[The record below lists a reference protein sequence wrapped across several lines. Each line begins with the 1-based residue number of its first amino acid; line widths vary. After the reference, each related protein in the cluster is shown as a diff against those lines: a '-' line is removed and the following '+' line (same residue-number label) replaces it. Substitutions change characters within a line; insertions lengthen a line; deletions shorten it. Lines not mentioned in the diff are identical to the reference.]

1 MVEAF
6 GWIRGEKVVTKVG
19 TEHVWPDAVTE
30 NSNFAKNFSRPAWI
44 VPHLPDFFLAG
55 WRFLYHAFLLAIPAM
70 VFSPDNSSIHLDDW
84 AANSQHRQIHC
95 ASQSVNGLSFA
106 IVDAGPPPCRWSWIS
121 LPSQRHKRRGSVI
134 YLIEIHGKVD
144 FFTSQASNGSLTTTW
159 V

>member
-55 WRFLYHAFLLAIPAM
+55 WRLPIALFCSLFLQWFL
-70 VFSPDNSSIHLDDW
+70 S
-84 AANSQHRQIHC
+84 
-95 ASQSVNGLSFA
+95 
-106 IVDAGPPPCRWSWIS
+106 
-121 LPSQRHKRRGSVI
+121 
-134 YLIEIHGKVD
+134 
-144 FFTSQASNGSLTTTW
+144 
-159 V
+159 

>member
-55 WRFLYHAFLLAIPAM
+55 WRFPITLFCLLFLQCFSLLMILQHAWTIVRPTLNAASLVVMA
-70 VFSPDNSSIHLDDW
+70 SSDR
-84 AANSQHRQIHC
+84 NGRNRRST
-95 ASQSVNGLSFA
+95 ASWPF
-106 IVDAGPPPCRWSWIS
+106 
-121 LPSQRHKRRGSVI
+121 PSSGSGTEGAVRTRTFK
-134 YLIEIHGKVD
+134 EGV
-144 FFTSQASNGSLTTTW
+144 SE
-159 V
+159 